1 MKITM
6 NKNPKMN
13 RQIRLTESELH
24 YIVNEAV
31 NTILQEEMEEGTWNN
46 LKTGAKT
53 FFNNG
58 GEVKGLKDRWNKAKA
73 NYKTQ
78 GELDDMSGLIQ
89 QLSQLLDA
97 RKINPQTTVVQLVG
111 GKYNNNKFGTMS
123 GMMNNRKAQLRSRG
137 YQGQF

>member
-53 FFNNG
+53 
-58 GEVKGLKDRWNKAKA
+58 LAI
-73 NYKTQ
+73 T
-78 GELDDMSGLIQ
+78 
-89 QLSQLLDA
+89 
-97 RKINPQTTVVQLVG
+97 
-111 GKYNNNKFGTMS
+111 YNLT
-123 GMMNNRKAQLRSRG
+123 SRG
-137 YQGQF
+137 CNE